1 MASGGA
7 DVMVVSIPPLSR
19 GLLAYQRM
27 RYALLTPRAQAE
39 SMAHGALRFD
49 KVAEAFRQVGTH
61 ALPALAGQ
69 SLVE

>member
-1 MASGGA
+1 
-7 DVMVVSIPPLSR
+7 
-19 GLLAYQRM
+19 
-27 RYALLTPRAQAE
+27 
-39 SMAHGALRFD
+39 MAHGALRFD